1 MVGSGSR
8 CASLLHLFSPRCEV
22 IPEDDKDPTV
32 IGTLT
37 RADIRRPQA
46 SPGAW
51 HDAGR
56 NRERVRGERGRI
68 PPRSLYLLTL
78 LGVAFALVCTA
89 TAQQIGTDIAGLNLC
104 LYGDCEAR
112 GTYAA
117 DPFGLANPGTLSV
130 GMMMYLPHGVF
141 VSGSYFRLNAGGIGM
156 NIESPSITVG
166 ADPWVFQVNVVY
178 ADGGG
183 GIRSL
188 PGADLTL
195 RTTIVRLATGAD
207 LGRTALGLTGLSVG
221 LLAGV
226 PGTSS
231 DLQIASSGFTV
242 VDSHESHEIG
252 LTPGVDWHTGAHDWF
267 SVGAFLNAERHH
279 ESTRSIDPST
289 YQPIQTFG
297 TLNAWFARAGLSVL
311 PFVPLGL
318 AEESSPVSE
327 FLREVRVAS
336 DVEYR
341 NISSPGEPTRASQAG
356 YFGADVRL
364 LPDAWNPVSDYVRP
378 YLIGGVDTNGGWGL
392 GSGIYG
398 NGVLEF
404 ISCNPAYSSRP
415 LARSLADRVDIWAA
429 TCAVM
434 VPF

>member
-1 MVGSGSR
+1 MR
-8 CASLLHLFSPRCEV
+8 
-22 IPEDDKDPTV
+22 D
-32 IGTLT
+32 
-37 RADIRRPQA
+37 
-46 SPGAW
+46 
-51 HDAGR
+51 
-56 NRERVRGERGRI
+56 ERGSI
-68 PPRSLYLLTL
+68 LGSSLYVLTL
-78 LGVAFALVCTA
+78 LGIAFALVPA
-89 TAQQIGTDIAGLNLC
+89 GIAQEVGTDIAGLNLC

-117 DPFGLANPGTLSV
+117 DPFGMANPGTLPV
-130 GMMMYLPHGVF
+130 GVMMYLPHGVF
-141 VSGSYFRLNAGGIGM
+141 VSTSYFRLTVGGVGM

-183 GIRSL
+183 AIRSL
-188 PGADLTL
+188 PGADLSLQTRL
-195 RTTIVRLATGAD
+195 VRLATGVD

-231 DLQIASSGFTV
+231 DLHVAFGGFTV
-242 VDSHESHEIG
+242 VDSHEDHEMG
-252 LTPGVDWHTGAHDWF
+252 LTPGVDWHTGARDWF

-279 ESTRSIDPST
+279 ESTQAIDPLT
-289 YQPIQTFG
+289 FQPVETHG

-318 AEESSPVSE
+318 AEDSSPASE
-327 FLREVRVAS
+327 FLREIRVAS

-356 YFGADVRL
+356 YFGADVRV
-364 LPDAWNPVSDYVRP
+364 LPDAWNPVSDYFRV

-392 GSGIYG
+392 GSGLYG
-398 NGVLEF
+398 NGLLEF
-404 ISCNPAYSSRP
+404 FSCNPAYSSRP
-415 LARSLADRVDIWAA
+415 LARSLGDRVDIWAA

>member
-1 MVGSGSR
+1 M
-8 CASLLHLFSPRCEV
+8 
-22 IPEDDKDPTV
+22 
-32 IGTLT
+32 
-37 RADIRRPQA
+37 
-46 SPGAW
+46 
-51 HDAGR
+51 
-56 NRERVRGERGRI
+56 RGEHGSI
-68 PPRSLYLLTL
+68 LQSSLFLLPL
-78 LGVAFALVCTA
+78 LWLAFALAPAA

-117 DPFGLANPGTLSV
+117 DPFGLANPGTLPV
-130 GMMMYLPHGVF
+130 GMMTYLPHGVF
-141 VSGSYFRLNAGGIGM
+141 VSGSYFRLNAGGIGL

-166 ADPWVFQVNVVY
+166 ADPWVFQVNVIY

-183 GIRSL
+183 AIRSV
-188 PGADLTL
+188 PGADLSLQTA
-195 RTTIVRLATGAD
+195 IVRLATGVD

-231 DLQIASSGFTV
+231 DLHVASGGFTV

-252 LTPGVDWHTGAHDWF
+252 LTPGVDWRTGVHDWF

-279 ESTRSIDPST
+279 ESTRSIDPFT
-289 YQPIQTFG
+289 FQPIQTSG

-318 AEESSPVSE
+318 AEESSPASE

-341 NISSPGEPTRASQAG
+341 NISSPGEPTRSSQAG

-398 NGVLEF
+398 NGVLGF
-404 ISCNPAYSSRP
+404 LSCNPAYSSRP